1 MKIYDCIIVGAGPAG
16 IQAAIYIK
24 RAGMNPIV
32 FYKGESELEK
42 AEKIDNYYGFE
53 NGISG
58 KELFEKGIMQAT
70 NLGIEI
76 KKEEILNIE
85 MEDNLEFKV
94 KSENDTYQAKA
105 VILATGLKRIV
116 PKIENIEK
124 YINKGVSFCALCD
137 GYFYKGKN
145 VVVIGDGKNAIEEAD
160 VLKKVAKSVRILTS
174 SEIKSINGT
183 EQKVKSITLKN
194 DINECENNNVKS
206 NQEEVNKNKASER
219 KFIECNSIL
228 GEKNSKNSN
237 SSDSNSKNSNS
248 GDSNLNDSN
257 EIQVDGVFIAEGI
270 AGGFEFAKRM
280 GIITKNETIVVNDK
294 MQTNVPGVFACG
306 NITGGLLQVSKAVYE
321 GAEAG
326 INVVNYIKFSGK

>member
-16 IQAAIYIK
+16 IQASIYIK

-70 NLGIEI
+70 NSGIEI

-85 MEDNLEFKV
+85 MEDNLEYKV

-194 DINECENNNVKS
+194 DINECKSNNKES

-219 KFIECNSIL
+219 QFIECNSIL
-228 GEKNSKNSN
+228 GEKNSNSTNSN
-237 SSDSNSKNSNS
+237 SDDSNS
-248 GDSNLNDSN
+248 NDSN

-326 INVVNYIKFSGK
+326 INVINYIKVSGK

>member
-16 IQAAIYIK
+16 IQASIYIK

-70 NLGIEI
+70 NSGIEI

-183 EQKVKSITLKN
+183 EQKVKSITLKD
-194 DINECENNNVKS
+194 DINECKSNNGES
-206 NQEEVNKNKASER
+206 NQEEVNKNKAS
-219 KFIECNSIL
+219 
-228 GEKNSKNSN
+228 
-237 SSDSNSKNSNS
+237 DS
-248 GDSNLNDSN
+248 NDSN

-321 GAEAG
+321 GAKAG
-326 INVVNYIKFSGK
+326 INVINYIKVSGK

>member
-16 IQAAIYIK
+16 IQASIYIK

-70 NLGIEI
+70 NSGIEI

-219 KFIECNSIL
+219 QFIECNSIL
-228 GEKNSKNSN
+228 GEKNS
-237 SSDSNSKNSNS
+237 NSKNSNS
-248 GDSNLNDSN
+248 GDSNSSNSN

-326 INVVNYIKFSGK
+326 INVINYIKVSGK

>member
-16 IQAAIYIK
+16 IQASIYIK

-70 NLGIEI
+70 NSGIEI

-94 KSENDTYQAKA
+94 KSENDTYQVKA

-183 EQKVKSITLKN
+183 EQKVKSITLKD
-194 DINECENNNVKS
+194 DINEYKSNNKES

-219 KFIECNSIL
+219 QFIECNSTV
-228 GEKNSKNSN
+228 GEKNSNSTNSN
-237 SSDSNSKNSNS
+237 SDDSNS
-248 GDSNLNDSN
+248 NDSN

-326 INVVNYIKFSGK
+326 INVINYIKVSGK

>member
-16 IQAAIYIK
+16 IQASIYIK

-70 NLGIEI
+70 NSGIEI

-160 VLKKVAKSVRILTS
+160 VLKKVAKSVKILTS

-183 EQKVKSITLKN
+183 EQKVKSITLKD
-194 DINECENNNVKS
+194 DINEYKSNNKES

-219 KFIECNSIL
+219 QFIECNSIL
-228 GEKNSKNSN
+228 GEKNSNSTNSN
-237 SSDSNSKNSNS
+237 SD
-248 GDSNLNDSN
+248 DSN

-326 INVVNYIKFSGK
+326 INVINYIKVSGK

>member
-1 MKIYDCIIVGAGPAG
+1 MYDCIIVGAGPAG

-42 AEKIDNYYGFE
+42 AGKIDNYYGFE

-58 KELFEKGIMQAT
+58 KELFDKGIMQAT

-85 MEDNLEFKV
+85 MEDNLQFKV
-94 KSENDTYQAKA
+94 KSETGVYQSKA
-105 VILATGLKRIV
+105 VVLATGLKRIV

-145 VVVIGDGKNAIEEAD
+145 VVVIGDGKNASEEAD
-160 VLKKVAKSVRILTS
+160 VLKKVAKSVKILTS

-183 EQKVKSITLKN
+183 EQKVKSITLKGG
-194 DINECENNNVKS
+194 INECKSNKEEN
-206 NQEEVNKNKASER
+206 NQEEANKNNTMER
-219 KFIECNSIL
+219 QLNECKNNL
-228 GEKNSKNSN
+228 NEENSK
-237 SSDSNSKNSNS
+237 
-248 GDSNLNDSN
+248 
-257 EIQVDGVFIAEGI
+257 EIQVDGIFIAEGI

-326 INVVNYIKFSGK
+326 INAVNYIKASGK

>member
-16 IQAAIYIK
+16 IQASIYIK

-70 NLGIEI
+70 NSGIEI

-183 EQKVKSITLKN
+183 EQKVKSITLKD
-194 DINECENNNVKS
+194 DINECKSNNKES
-206 NQEEVNKNKASER
+206 NQEEVNKNEASER
-219 KFIECNSIL
+219 QFLECNSIL
-228 GEKNSKNSN
+228 GEKNSNSTNSN
-237 SSDSNSKNSNS
+237 SDDSNS
-248 GDSNLNDSN
+248 NDSN

-270 AGGFEFAKRM
+270 AGGFEFAKRL

-326 INVVNYIKFSGK
+326 INVINYIKVSGK

>member
-16 IQAAIYIK
+16 IQASIYIK

-70 NLGIEI
+70 NSGIEI

-116 PKIENIEK
+116 PKVENIEK

-183 EQKVKSITLKN
+183 EQKVKSITLKD
-194 DINECENNNVKS
+194 DINECKSNNKES
-206 NQEEVNKNKASER
+206 NQEEVNKNKAS
-219 KFIECNSIL
+219 
-228 GEKNSKNSN
+228 
-237 SSDSNSKNSNS
+237 DS
-248 GDSNLNDSN
+248 NDSN

-280 GIITKNETIVVNDK
+280 GIITKHETIVVNDK

-326 INVVNYIKFSGK
+326 INVINYIKVSGK

>member
-1 MKIYDCIIVGAGPAG
+1 
-16 IQAAIYIK
+16 
-24 RAGMNPIV
+24 
-32 FYKGESELEK
+32 
-42 AEKIDNYYGFE
+42 
-53 NGISG
+53 
-58 KELFEKGIMQAT
+58 MQAT

-183 EQKVKSITLKN
+183 EQKVKSITLKD

-206 NQEEVNKNKASER
+206 NQEEVDKNKASER
-219 KFIECNSIL
+219 QFIECNSIL
-228 GEKNSKNSN
+228 GEKN
-237 SSDSNSKNSNS
+237 SNSKNSNS

>member
-16 IQAAIYIK
+16 IQASIYIK

-70 NLGIEI
+70 NSGIEI

-160 VLKKVAKSVRILTS
+160 VLKKVAKSVRIFTS

-183 EQKVKSITLKN
+183 EQKVKSITLKD
-194 DINECENNNVKS
+194 DINECKSNNKES

-219 KFIECNSIL
+219 QFIECNSIL
-228 GEKNSKNSN
+228 GEKNSNSTNSN
-237 SSDSNSKNSNS
+237 LDDSNS
-248 GDSNLNDSN
+248 NDSN

-270 AGGFEFAKRM
+270 AGGFEFAKRL

-321 GAEAG
+321 GAKAG
-326 INVVNYIKFSGK
+326 INVINYIKVSGK

>member
-194 DINECENNNVKS
+194 DINECKGNNGES

-219 KFIECNSIL
+219 QFIECNSIL
-228 GEKNSKNSN
+228 GEKNSNSKNLNLTNSN
-237 SSDSNSKNSNS
+237 SDDSNS
-248 GDSNLNDSN
+248 NDSN

-326 INVVNYIKFSGK
+326 INVINYIKVSGK

>member
-16 IQAAIYIK
+16 IQASIYIK

-53 NGISG
+53 NGICG

-70 NLGIEI
+70 NSGIEI

-183 EQKVKSITLKN
+183 EQTVKSITLKN
-194 DINECENNNVKS
+194 DINECKSNNGES
-206 NQEEVNKNKASER
+206 NQEEVNKNKAS
-219 KFIECNSIL
+219 
-228 GEKNSKNSN
+228 
-237 SSDSNSKNSNS
+237 DS
-248 GDSNLNDSN
+248 NDSN

-326 INVVNYIKFSGK
+326 INVINYIKVSGK

>member
-16 IQAAIYIK
+16 IQASIYIK

-70 NLGIEI
+70 NSGIEI

-137 GYFYKGKN
+137 GYFYRGKN

-183 EQKVKSITLKN
+183 EQKVKSITLKD
-194 DINECENNNVKS
+194 DINEYKSNNGES
-206 NQEEVNKNKASER
+206 NQEEVNKNKAS
-219 KFIECNSIL
+219 
-228 GEKNSKNSN
+228 
-237 SSDSNSKNSNS
+237 DS
-248 GDSNLNDSN
+248 NDSN

-326 INVVNYIKFSGK
+326 INVINYIKVSGK

>member
-16 IQAAIYIK
+16 IQASIYIK

-70 NLGIEI
+70 NSGIEI

-183 EQKVKSITLKN
+183 EQKVKSITLKD
-194 DINECENNNVKS
+194 DINECKS
-206 NQEEVNKNKASER
+206 NNGESNQKEVNKNKAS
-219 KFIECNSIL
+219 
-228 GEKNSKNSN
+228 
-237 SSDSNSKNSNS
+237 DS
-248 GDSNLNDSN
+248 NDSN

-326 INVVNYIKFSGK
+326 INVINYIKVSGK

>member
-16 IQAAIYIK
+16 IQASIYIK

-70 NLGIEI
+70 NSGIEI

-194 DINECENNNVKS
+194 DINECKSNNKES
-206 NQEEVNKNKASER
+206 NQEEVNKNKAS
-219 KFIECNSIL
+219 
-228 GEKNSKNSN
+228 
-237 SSDSNSKNSNS
+237 DS
-248 GDSNLNDSN
+248 NDSN

-326 INVVNYIKFSGK
+326 INVINYIKVSGK

>member
-16 IQAAIYIK
+16 IQASIYIK

-70 NLGIEI
+70 NSGIEI

-194 DINECENNNVKS
+194 DINECKSNNKES

-219 KFIECNSIL
+219 QFIECNSTV
-228 GEKNSKNSN
+228 GEKNSNSTNSN
-237 SSDSNSKNSNS
+237 SDDSNS
-248 GDSNLNDSN
+248 NDSN

-326 INVVNYIKFSGK
+326 INVINYIKVSGK

>member
-183 EQKVKSITLKN
+183 EQKVKSITLKDN
-194 DINECENNNVKS
+194 INECKSNNVKS
-206 NQEEVNKNKASER
+206 NQEEVDKNKASER
-219 KFIECNSIL
+219 QFIECNSTA
-228 GEKNSKNSN
+228 GEKNLNSQNLNLDDLNSN
-237 SSDSNSKNSNS
+237 NSS
-248 GDSNLNDSN
+248 DSN

-326 INVVNYIKFSGK
+326 INVINYIKVSGK

>member
-16 IQAAIYIK
+16 IQASIYIK

-174 SEIKSINGT
+174 PEIKSINGT
-183 EQKVKSITLKN
+183 EQKVKSITLKD
-194 DINECENNNVKS
+194 DINEYKSNNKES
-206 NQEEVNKNKASER
+206 NQEEVNKNKAIER
-219 KFIECNSIL
+219 QFIECNSIL
-228 GEKNSKNSN
+228 GEKNS
-237 SSDSNSKNSNS
+237 NSKNSNLTNS
-248 GDSNLNDSN
+248 NSDDSNSNDSNDSN

-321 GAEAG
+321 GAKAG
-326 INVVNYIKFSGK
+326 INVINYIKVSGK

>member
-16 IQAAIYIK
+16 IQASIYIK

-70 NLGIEI
+70 NSGIEI

-85 MEDNLEFKV
+85 MENNLELKV

-160 VLKKVAKSVRILTS
+160 VLKKVAKSVKILTS

-194 DINECENNNVKS
+194 DINEYKSNNGES
-206 NQEEVNKNKASER
+206 NQEEVNKNKAS
-219 KFIECNSIL
+219 
-228 GEKNSKNSN
+228 
-237 SSDSNSKNSNS
+237 DS
-248 GDSNLNDSN
+248 NDSN

-270 AGGFEFAKRM
+270 AGGFEFAKRL

-326 INVVNYIKFSGK
+326 INVINYIKVSGK

>member
-16 IQAAIYIK
+16 IQASIYIK

-70 NLGIEI
+70 NSGIEI
-76 KKEEILNIE
+76 KKEEIVNIE

-194 DINECENNNVKS
+194 DINEYKSNNKES
-206 NQEEVNKNKASER
+206 NQEEVNKNKAS
-219 KFIECNSIL
+219 
-228 GEKNSKNSN
+228 
-237 SSDSNSKNSNS
+237 DS
-248 GDSNLNDSN
+248 NDSN

-326 INVVNYIKFSGK
+326 INVINYIKVSGK

>member
-16 IQAAIYIK
+16 IQASIYIK

-53 NGISG
+53 NGICG

-70 NLGIEI
+70 NSGIEI

-194 DINECENNNVKS
+194 DINEYKSNNKES

-219 KFIECNSIL
+219 QFIECNSTV
-228 GEKNSKNSN
+228 GEKNSNSTNSN
-237 SSDSNSKNSNS
+237 SDDSNS
-248 GDSNLNDSN
+248 NDSN

-326 INVVNYIKFSGK
+326 INVINYIKVSGK

>member
-194 DINECENNNVKS
+194 DINECENNNVES

-219 KFIECNSIL
+219 QFTECNSIL
-228 GEKNSKNSN
+228 GEKNLNSQN
-237 SSDSNSKNSNS
+237 LNLGDSNS
-248 GDSNLNDSN
+248 NDSS

>member
-16 IQAAIYIK
+16 IQASIYIK

-70 NLGIEI
+70 NSGIEI

-137 GYFYKGKN
+137 GYFYRGKN

-183 EQKVKSITLKN
+183 EQKVKSITLKD
-194 DINECENNNVKS
+194 DINEYKSNNGES
-206 NQEEVNKNKASER
+206 NQEEVNKNKAS
-219 KFIECNSIL
+219 
-228 GEKNSKNSN
+228 
-237 SSDSNSKNSNS
+237 DS
-248 GDSNLNDSN
+248 NDSN

-321 GAEAG
+321 GAKAG
-326 INVVNYIKFSGK
+326 INVINYIKVSGK

>member
-16 IQAAIYIK
+16 IQASIYIK

-70 NLGIEI
+70 NSGIEI

-194 DINECENNNVKS
+194 DINECKSNNKES

-219 KFIECNSIL
+219 QFIECNSIL
-228 GEKNSKNSN
+228 GEKNSNSTNSN
-237 SSDSNSKNSNS
+237 SDDSNS
-248 GDSNLNDSN
+248 NDSN

-326 INVVNYIKFSGK
+326 INVINYIKVSGK

>member
-16 IQAAIYIK
+16 IQASIYIK

-70 NLGIEI
+70 NSGIEI

-160 VLKKVAKSVRILTS
+160 VLKKVAKSVKILTS

-194 DINECENNNVKS
+194 DINEYKSNNKES

-219 KFIECNSIL
+219 QFIECNSIL
-228 GEKNSKNSN
+228 GEKNSNSTNSN
-237 SSDSNSKNSNS
+237 SDDSNS
-248 GDSNLNDSN
+248 NDSN

-270 AGGFEFAKRM
+270 AGGFEFAKRL

-326 INVVNYIKFSGK
+326 INVINYIKVSGK

>member
-16 IQAAIYIK
+16 IQASIYIK

-70 NLGIEI
+70 NSGIEI

-174 SEIKSINGT
+174 PEIKSINGT
-183 EQKVKSITLKN
+183 EQKVKSITLKD
-194 DINECENNNVKS
+194 DINECKSNNGES
-206 NQEEVNKNKASER
+206 NQEEVNKNKAS
-219 KFIECNSIL
+219 
-228 GEKNSKNSN
+228 
-237 SSDSNSKNSNS
+237 DS
-248 GDSNLNDSN
+248 NDSN

-326 INVVNYIKFSGK
+326 INVINYIKVSGK

>member
-16 IQAAIYIK
+16 IQASIYIK

-70 NLGIEI
+70 NSGIEI

-194 DINECENNNVKS
+194 YINECKSNNGES
-206 NQEEVNKNKASER
+206 NQEEVNKNKAS
-219 KFIECNSIL
+219 
-228 GEKNSKNSN
+228 
-237 SSDSNSKNSNS
+237 DS
-248 GDSNLNDSN
+248 NDSN

-306 NITGGLLQVSKAVYE
+306 NITGGLLQVSKDVYE
-321 GAEAG
+321 GAKAG
-326 INVVNYIKFSGK
+326 INVINYIKVSGK

>member
-16 IQAAIYIK
+16 IQASIYIK

-70 NLGIEI
+70 NSGIEI
-76 KKEEILNIE
+76 KKEEILNID

-137 GYFYKGKN
+137 GYFYRGKN

-183 EQKVKSITLKN
+183 EQKVKSITLKD
-194 DINECENNNVKS
+194 DINECKSNNKES

-219 KFIECNSIL
+219 QFIECNSIL
-228 GEKNSKNSN
+228 GEKNSNSTNSN
-237 SSDSNSKNSNS
+237 SD
-248 GDSNLNDSN
+248 DSN

-321 GAEAG
+321 GAKAG
-326 INVVNYIKFSGK
+326 INVINYIKVSGK

>member
-16 IQAAIYIK
+16 IQASIYIK

-194 DINECENNNVKS
+194 DINECENNNVES
-206 NQEEVNKNKASER
+206 NQEEVDKNKASER
-219 KFIECNSIL
+219 QFIECNSTA
-228 GEKNSKNSN
+228 GEKNLNSQNLNLDDLNSN
-237 SSDSNSKNSNS
+237 NSS
-248 GDSNLNDSN
+248 DSN

>member
-16 IQAAIYIK
+16 IQASIYIK

-70 NLGIEI
+70 NSGIEI

-94 KSENDTYQAKA
+94 KSENDTYQVKA

-183 EQKVKSITLKN
+183 EQKVKSITLKD
-194 DINECENNNVKS
+194 DINECKSNNKES

-219 KFIECNSIL
+219 QFIECNSTV
-228 GEKNSKNSN
+228 GEKNSNSTNSN
-237 SSDSNSKNSNS
+237 SDDSNS
-248 GDSNLNDSN
+248 NDSN

-326 INVVNYIKFSGK
+326 INVINYIKVSGK

>member
-16 IQAAIYIK
+16 IQASIYIK

-70 NLGIEI
+70 NSGIEI

-194 DINECENNNVKS
+194 DINECKGNNGES
-206 NQEEVNKNKASER
+206 NKEEVNKNKAS
-219 KFIECNSIL
+219 
-228 GEKNSKNSN
+228 
-237 SSDSNSKNSNS
+237 
-248 GDSNLNDSN
+248 DSN

-326 INVVNYIKFSGK
+326 INVINYIKVSGK

>member
-16 IQAAIYIK
+16 IQASIYIK

-70 NLGIEI
+70 NSGIEI

-183 EQKVKSITLKN
+183 EQKVKSITLKD
-194 DINECENNNVKS
+194 DINECKS
-206 NQEEVNKNKASER
+206 NNGESNQKEVNKNKAS
-219 KFIECNSIL
+219 
-228 GEKNSKNSN
+228 
-237 SSDSNSKNSNS
+237 DS
-248 GDSNLNDSN
+248 NDSN

-321 GAEAG
+321 GAKAG
-326 INVVNYIKFSGK
+326 INVINYIKVSGK

>member
-16 IQAAIYIK
+16 IQASIYIK

-70 NLGIEI
+70 NSGIEI

-194 DINECENNNVKS
+194 DINECKSNNKES

-219 KFIECNSIL
+219 QFFECNSIL
-228 GEKNSKNSN
+228 GEKNSNSTNSN
-237 SSDSNSKNSNS
+237 SDDLNS
-248 GDSNLNDSN
+248 NDSN

-270 AGGFEFAKRM
+270 AGGFEFAKRL

-326 INVVNYIKFSGK
+326 INVINYIKVSGK

>member
-16 IQAAIYIK
+16 IQASIYIK
-24 RAGMNPIV
+24 RTGMNPIV

-53 NGISG
+53 DGISG

-194 DINECENNNVKS
+194 DINECKGNNGES

-219 KFIECNSIL
+219 QFIECNSIL

-237 SSDSNSKNSNS
+237 SSDSNSKNLNS
-248 GDSNLNDSN
+248 NDSN

>member
-16 IQAAIYIK
+16 IQASIYIK

-70 NLGIEI
+70 NSGIEI

-194 DINECENNNVKS
+194 DINEYKSNNKES
-206 NQEEVNKNKASER
+206 NQEEVNKNEASER
-219 KFIECNSIL
+219 QFLECNSIL
-228 GEKNSKNSN
+228 GEKNSNSTNSN
-237 SSDSNSKNSNS
+237 SDDSNS
-248 GDSNLNDSN
+248 NDSN

-270 AGGFEFAKRM
+270 AGGFEFAKRL

-326 INVVNYIKFSGK
+326 INVINYIKVSGK

>member
-16 IQAAIYIK
+16 IQASIYIK

-70 NLGIEI
+70 NSGIEI

-194 DINECENNNVKS
+194 DINEYKSNNKES

-219 KFIECNSIL
+219 QFLECNSIL
-228 GEKNSKNSN
+228 GEKNSNSTNSN
-237 SSDSNSKNSNS
+237 SDDSNS
-248 GDSNLNDSN
+248 NDSN

-270 AGGFEFAKRM
+270 AGGFEFAKRL

-326 INVVNYIKFSGK
+326 INVINYIKVSGK